1 MVLHRA
7 AYSSGAHSVT
17 ADKEERHRDLHFDP
31 WLIPAE
37 GSPLA
42 ALVEELFATVPL
54 PAITPGR
61 KPRADALE
69 RRNACL
75 GALVANLAVFH
86 LSSGA
91 FEIVA
96 IPLRNLVRSRYDRA
110 GFNTDVLREVFT
122 WLCVSGWADSTLAEF
137 RKRRTGALPGELLV
151 TRFAGMGL
159 NRDHVARVPGAETIE
174 LWSGPPGRWNKE
186 LVEYADNEDTI
197 RMRGEMAL
205 LNAALL
211 EADITFAGVPMP
223 PIQMKR
229 VFSEDFQSHGRVYQG
244 WWLNRRRGER
254 HLLRING
261 EGLADL
267 DFRSMF
273 CALAYWRAGEVQPNA
288 DPYALSGFEDP
299 IYRRGVKKVFN
310 SLFFR
315 LTPAH
320 RLPDSVHVLRPGEGL
335 DDIRRIAASSETPV
349 LPVGTNMRKFVEAAT
364 EAHPKI
370 AHLFNTQI
378 GFELFKLESDIII
391 AALLELHVAGEVA
404 LPFHD
409 GLMVAQSRKR
419 EAIAAMENACRNVL
433 GVSLPVVEKPV
444 EIPLRK

>member
-1 MVLHRA
+1 MSRK
-7 AYSSGAHSVT
+7 
-17 ADKEERHRDLHFDP
+17 KEERHRDLHFDA
-31 WLIPAE
+31 WLVPAE

-42 ALVEELFATVPL
+42 TLVEEVFVTMP
-54 PAITPGR
+54 PPQITPGR
-61 KPRADALE
+61 KPRADAME
-69 RRNACL
+69 RRKACL
-75 GALVANLAVFH
+75 AALLANLAVFR
-86 LSSGA
+86 LSCGA
-91 FEIVA
+91 FEILA
-96 IPLRNLVRSRYDRA
+96 IPLRNSARTRYDRA
-110 GFNTDVLREVFT
+110 VFNTDVLREVFT

-137 RKRRTGALPGELLV
+137 RKRRTGALPGEPLV
-151 TRFAGMGL
+151 ARFVAMGL
-159 NRDHVARVPGAETIE
+159 TRSHVARVPGAETIE

-211 EADITFAGVPMP
+211 EADITFAGVQMP
-223 PIQMKR
+223 PVQMKR

-244 WWLNRRRGER
+244 WWLNRRRKER

-273 CALAYWRAGEVQPNA
+273 CALAYWRAGAIQPDT
-288 DPYALSGFEDP
+288 DPYALSGLEDP

-315 LTPAH
+315 STAAI
-320 RLPDSVHVLRPGEGL
+320 RLPDAVHVMRRGETL
-335 DDIRRIAASSETPV
+335 DDIRSLAENDESPAV
-349 LPVGTNMRKFVEAAT
+349 LPCGMNMAKFVATAT
-364 EAHPKI
+364 EAHPAI

-378 GFELFKLESDIII
+378 GFALFKLESDIII
-391 AALLELHVAGEVA
+391 AALLELHAAGVVA

-409 GLMVAQSRKR
+409 GLMVAQSKKP
-419 EAIAAMENACRNVL
+419 EAIAAMENACRRVL
-433 GVSLPVVEKPV
+433 GVSLAVVEKP
-444 EIPLRK
+444 IIRP